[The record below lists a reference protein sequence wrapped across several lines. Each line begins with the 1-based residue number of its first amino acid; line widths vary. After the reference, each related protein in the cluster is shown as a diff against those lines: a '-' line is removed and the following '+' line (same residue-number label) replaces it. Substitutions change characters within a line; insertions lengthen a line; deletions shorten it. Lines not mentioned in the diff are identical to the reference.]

1 MLPRSEQETQAM
13 NILRGI
19 GCVLLAIALMPA
31 AARAQTSAAVPAG
44 VKRVAPERLGSFWLL
59 DPESAQANVPNSG
72 YGLDAPT
79 CAAVSYVVENSGATS
94 HVKLEKI
101 APEGPL
107 GKVALN
113 VVRGMRFAAAPQNA
127 GKEAVFT
134 YVVMPFNLPDPA
146 STKPADRAERTR
158 VLDACKLADF
168 LPPGK

>member
-1 MLPRSEQETQAM
+1 MSLF
-13 NILRGI
+13 RGI
-19 GCVLLAIALMPA
+19 VCALLATA
-31 AARAQTSAAVPAG
+31 AAPWVAGAEIAPAVPAG
-44 VKRVAPERLGSFWLL
+44 VKRVAPDHLGNYWLL
-59 DPESAQANVPNSG
+59 DPDSAQANVPNSG

-79 CAAVSYVVENSGATS
+79 CAAVSYVIENSGATS

-101 APEGPL
+101 APQGPL

-146 STKPADRAERTR
+146 ATRPADRAERAR
-158 VLDACKLADF
+158 VLDACKLADY
-168 LPPGK
+168 LQPAK